1 MPKKPPSY
9 YKNGNVKKVRT
20 TRDWINISIYLF
32 LALALIISTFAAF
45 FAYSGGGH
53 SF

>member
-20 TRDWINISIYLF
+20 VRDWINISIYLF
-32 LALALIISTFAAF
+32 LAIALVVSTFAIF
-45 FAYSGGGH
+45 FAGGAGGH